1 MYVDTAIVYLG
12 SQMYSNYIKHVWW
25 AAIMWV
31 SYKMVRQHSCQKLSS
46 VVYIFQSY
54 CQNKK
59 VSYFMT
65 HNVKM
70 KVVII
75 VSQLSLLQSVYS
87 LLNTGLLTNYKTIFV
102 VLFDCSS

>member
-1 MYVDTAIVYLG
+1 
-12 SQMYSNYIKHVWW
+12 
-25 AAIMWV
+25 
-31 SYKMVRQHSCQKLSS
+31 
-46 VVYIFQSY
+46 
-54 CQNKK
+54 
-59 VSYFMT
+59 MT